1 MQTVKKNL
9 NSTMQT
15 FYLLKYK
22 LYIYYDTKII
32 FARFV

>member
-15 FYLLKYK
+15 FYLLKCK
-22 LYIYYDTKII
+22 LYTYYDSKII